1 MRALGRNLTPAERDD
16 IRLAA
21 ERVER
26 WWDPGDPE
34 DVAELVEALED
45 ADYAYARDDG
55 RYIAAV
61 SPARVLSLLDEAAS
75 RAGEVIALKVQVAE
89 TNRVADELADRLRS
103 SEARLVAAASRE
115 DGLRVALDNY
125 TRTAEASVA
134 KLRAERD
141 DAQKRKDDAW
151 EEVEW
156 YRARMREANAEL
168 GSLRTIAGGY
178 NAEVTRLIQRLEEER
193 AEVRAAYGDVARL
206 GRVIDATRETLTSDD
221 FRGIHGRTLP
231 EMAAATAQSRREWRD
246 IAERAVDANTTLL
259 CERWSANLAAGIAF
273 AAAMREAETR
283 TAVMGTAAAH
293 AREAVAVADNE
304 RRSFSRRHSET
315 RGWFSR

>member
-61 SPARVLSLLDEAAS
+61 SPARVLSLLD
-75 RAGEVIALKVQVAE
+75 
-89 TNRVADELADRLRS
+89 
-103 SEARLVAAASRE
+103 
-115 DGLRVALDNY
+115 
-125 TRTAEASVA
+125 
-134 KLRAERD
+134 
-141 DAQKRKDDAW
+141 
-151 EEVEW
+151 
-156 YRARMREANAEL
+156 
-168 GSLRTIAGGY
+168 
-178 NAEVTRLIQRLEEER
+178 
-193 AEVRAAYGDVARL
+193 
-206 GRVIDATRETLTSDD
+206 
-221 FRGIHGRTLP
+221 
-231 EMAAATAQSRREWRD
+231 
-246 IAERAVDANTTLL
+246 
-259 CERWSANLAAGIAF
+259 
-273 AAAMREAETR
+273 
-283 TAVMGTAAAH
+283 
-293 AREAVAVADNE
+293 NE

>member
-55 RYIAAV
+55 RYIAA
-61 SPARVLSLLDEAAS
+61 
-75 RAGEVIALKVQVAE
+75 
-89 TNRVADELADRLRS
+89 
-103 SEARLVAAASRE
+103 
-115 DGLRVALDNY
+115 
-125 TRTAEASVA
+125 
-134 KLRAERD
+134 
-141 DAQKRKDDAW
+141 
-151 EEVEW
+151 
-156 YRARMREANAEL
+156 
-168 GSLRTIAGGY
+168 
-178 NAEVTRLIQRLEEER
+178 
-193 AEVRAAYGDVARL
+193 
-206 GRVIDATRETLTSDD
+206 
-221 FRGIHGRTLP
+221 
-231 EMAAATAQSRREWRD
+231 
-246 IAERAVDANTTLL
+246 
-259 CERWSANLAAGIAF
+259 
-273 AAAMREAETR
+273 
-283 TAVMGTAAAH
+283 AH